1 MLGITNCVKKLAA
14 PVWKPIKGARRSGL
28 GGMMYGLGEGVND
41 LGSYTYEQATNA
53 GYYLL
58 STVGLII

>member
-1 MLGITNCVKKLAA
+1 
-14 PVWKPIKGARRSGL
+14 
-28 GGMMYGLGEGVND
+28 MMYGLGEGVND